1 MDLNMVGMKHGSL
14 LCSVGLVASLVT
26 NVTIASVSG
35 SQSSLTTSTM
45 VVKSSDLRSEI
56 NDFLGKEL
64 AAHLSDIKALEP
76 PPDRVVGALTTGEF
90 SWGTFMRALAA
101 YAETTGQTELAG
113 RELAK
118 WVGKIGLVEAKGGG
132 KAFSQLYAALALRH
146 FGRDLKTNPLW
157 QSLSPEEQTAWRSLL
172 NPERFYD
179 PRTNKV
185 INLADN
191 YLGVA
196 ARIASIGYQLGISTD
211 RTFLDRL
218 LDKAAIQFTTGAIY
232 ADDAPPTGR
241 YDRYSNEY
249 ARYVW
254 ESAETSGRK
263 DLLEKLRP
271 SLVRQMR
278 LWWDLVSEDGY
289 GYNWGRSQGIVSYL
303 DTPEIA
309 GFLGAHPEFRPAP
322 LADIAAH
329 YYQAWRY
336 LRGDFRDNA
345 HLLSL
350 FAFGRGNYSYIT
362 REREW
367 QQTTGFFGKLAN
379 SHTTLMDALDREGVT
394 TFSTVPTLSQ
404 VARFEF
410 FRKNPDR
417 SAGVWVV
424 RQGSLRFALPITT
437 GPKPGVADYL
447 PVPYGLAGFA
457 APVEQIYPA
466 LTPYLELEDGRTIVT
481 TDGADL
487 IEPSLNGQTLHVR
500 WNRWAVVGAKPGE
513 LIDPGLTSDVLWS
526 IKDNTLTRQEILTA
540 TQPLN
545 VRRWKLAVPTTHA
558 NVETGSSNNIRVD
571 KFTSN
576 EGSLEVKMLDASF
589 HVTARLFATGD
600 GPLGRGVRGAI
611 PLHLIFE
618 SSNLRVQPGNP
629 IRCDLALTVNSSP
642 TMGKNQVKH

>member
-1 MDLNMVGMKHGSL
+1 MFCSLGLIASL
-14 LCSVGLVASLVT
+14 L
-26 NVTIASVSG
+26 ASVSTAG
-35 SQSSLTTSTM
+35 ASSQASLPTTSAM
-45 VVKSSDLRSEI
+45 VVKSSDLRAEI

-64 AAHLSDIKALEP
+64 AAHLSNIKTLEP
-76 PPDRVVGALTTGEF
+76 PPDRVIGALTIGEF

-101 YAETTGQTELAG
+101 YADTTGQTELAG
-113 RELAK
+113 RNLAK

-179 PRTNKV
+179 PHTNKV
-185 INLADN
+185 INLAEN

-211 RTFLDRL
+211 RSFLDRL
-218 LDKAAIQFTTGAIY
+218 LDKAATQFTSGAIY

-254 ESAETSGRK
+254 ESAETAGRK
-263 DLLEKLRP
+263 DLLDKLRP
-271 SLVRQMR
+271 SLVRQMQ

-322 LADIAAH
+322 LVEIAAH

-336 LRGDFRDNA
+336 LRADFRDDA

-350 FAFGRGNYSYIT
+350 FSFGRGNYAYIT

-394 TFSTVPTLSQ
+394 SFPTVPTLSR

-410 FRKNPDR
+410 FRKNAER

-424 RQGSLRFALPITT
+424 RQGALRFALPITT

-447 PVPYGLAGFA
+447 PAPFGLAGFA
-457 APVEQIYPA
+457 APVEQVYPS
-466 LTPYLELEDGRTIVT
+466 LTPYLELEDGRTIVA
-481 TDGADL
+481 TDGADM
-487 IEPSLNGQTLHVR
+487 IQPATDGQSLHVR
-500 WNRWAVVGAKPGE
+500 WNRWAVVGGKSGE
-513 LIDPGLTSDVLWS
+513 LVDVGLISDVRWS
-526 IKDNTLTRQEILTA
+526 IKNNTLVREEILTA
-540 TQPLN
+540 KEPLN
-545 VRRWKLAVPTTHA
+545 VRRWQLAVPTTHS
-558 NVETGSSNNIRVD
+558 NLETTSSNNTRVD
-571 KFTSN
+571 TFSSN
-576 EGSLEVKMLDASF
+576 RSAQASGGLVNDGSLSVKMLGASF
-589 HVTARLFATGD
+589 PITTRVLATGD
-600 GPLGRGVRGAI
+600 SPLGRGVRGAI
-611 PLHLIFE
+611 PLHLVFE
-618 SSNLRVQPGNP
+618 SSNLHVRPGKP
-629 IRCDLALTVNSSP
+629 TRFELALTVNENS
-642 TMGKNQVKH
+642 TGGKNQSTR

>member
-1 MDLNMVGMKHGSL
+1 MAS
-14 LCSVGLVASLVT
+14 LVASVT
-26 NVTIASVSG
+26 TTGASL
-35 SQSSLTTSTM
+35 QSTLTRSATA
-45 VVKSSDLRSEI
+45 VKSSDLRAEI
-56 NDFLGKEL
+56 NSFLGKEL
-64 AAHLSDIKALEP
+64 AAHLSDIKTLEP
-76 PPDRVVGALTTGEF
+76 PPDRVVGALTIGEY

-101 YAETTGQTELAG
+101 YAETTGQTELTG
-113 RELAK
+113 RDLAK

-146 FGRDLKTNPLW
+146 FGRDLKTNSLW

-211 RTFLDRL
+211 RIFLDKL
-218 LDKAAIQFTTGAIY
+218 LDKAAIQFTSGAIY

-254 ESAETSGRK
+254 ESAETAGRK
-263 DLLEKLRP
+263 DLLDKLRP

-322 LADIAAH
+322 LAEIAAH

-336 LRGDFRDNA
+336 LRSDFRDNA

-350 FAFGRGNYSYIT
+350 FAFGRGNYSYIS

-394 TFSTVPTLSQ
+394 SFPTAPSLSP

-410 FRKNPDR
+410 FRKNQDR
-417 SAGVWVV
+417 SAGVWLV
-424 RQGSLRFALPITT
+424 RQGALHFALPITT
-437 GPKPGVADYL
+437 GTKPGVADYL
-447 PVPYGLAGFA
+447 PVPFGLAGFA
-457 APVEQIYPA
+457 APVEQVYPS
-466 LTPYLELEDGRTIVT
+466 LTPFLELEDGRTIVA
-481 TDGADL
+481 TDGANM
-487 IEPSLNGQTLHVR
+487 IEPSGDGQELRVR

-513 LIDPGLTSDVLWS
+513 LVDVGLASEVRWAIS
-526 IKDNTLTRQEILTA
+526 NNTLVREEILTA
-540 TQPLN
+540 KQPLT
-545 VRRWKLAVPTTHA
+545 VRRWKVAVPTTHA
-558 NVETGSSNNIRVD
+558 TVETSSSNNARVD
-571 KFTSN
+571 RFSST
-576 EGSLEVKMLDASF
+576 EGSLEVKMLRANF
-589 HVTARLFATGD
+589 PITTRVFATGD
-600 GPLGRGVRGAI
+600 TALGRGVRGAI
-611 PLHLIFE
+611 PLHLVFE
-618 SSNLRVQPGNP
+618 SSNLRVQPGKP
-629 IRCDLALTVNSSP
+629 LRYELALMVNGNPTVGRNRV
-642 TMGKNQVKH
+642 GR

>member
-1 MDLNMVGMKHGSL
+1 MF
-14 LCSVGLVASLVT
+14 CSVGLIASLL
-26 NVTIASVSG
+26 ASVTTPGVS
-35 SQSSLTTSTM
+35 SQSSLTTST
-45 VVKSSDLRSEI
+45 VAVKSSDLRAEI

-64 AAHLSDIKALEP
+64 AAHLSDIKTLEP

-101 YAETTGQTELAG
+101 YADTTGKSELAG
-113 RELAK
+113 RHLAK
-118 WVGKIGLVEAKGGG
+118 WVGKIGLVEAQGGG

-157 QSLSPEEQTAWRSLL
+157 QGLSPEEQTAWRSLL

-179 PRTNKV
+179 PKTNKV
-185 INLADN
+185 INLAEN

-211 RTFLDRL
+211 RNFLDKL
-218 LDKAAIQFTTGAIY
+218 LDKAAIQFTNGALY

-254 ESAETSGRK
+254 ESAEIAGRK
-263 DLLEKLRP
+263 DLLDKLRP
-271 SLVRQMR
+271 SLVTQMR

-322 LADIAAH
+322 LTEIAAH

-336 LRGDFRDNA
+336 LRGDFRDQA

-350 FAFGRGNYSYIT
+350 FAFGRGNYAYIT

-379 SHTTLMDALDREGVT
+379 SHTTLMDSLDREGVAS
-394 TFSTVPTLSQ
+394 FPTVPTLSP

-410 FRKNPDR
+410 FRQNKDR
-417 SAGVWVV
+417 SAGVWLV
-424 RQGSLRFALPITT
+424 RQGALRFALPITT

-447 PVPYGLAGFA
+447 PAPYGLAGFA
-457 APVEQIYPA
+457 APVEQVYPS
-466 LTPYLELEDGRTIVT
+466 LTPYLELEDGRTIVA
-481 TDGADL
+481 TDGADI
-487 IEPSLNGQTLHVR
+487 IEPSSDGRSLLVR
-500 WNRWAVVGAKPGE
+500 WNRWAVVGSKPGE
-513 LIDPGLTSDVLWS
+513 VVDVGLMTEVRWAF
-526 IKDNTLTRQEILTA
+526 KNNTLVRQEILTA
-540 TQPLN
+540 MQPLN
-545 VRRWKLAVPTTHA
+545 VRRWKLAVPTTHTH
-558 NVETGSSNNIRVD
+558 VETSLSNNIRVD
-571 KFTSN
+571 RFSS
-576 EGSLEVKMLDASF
+576 EAGSLEVKMLSASIP
-589 HVTARLFATGD
+589 VTTRVFATGD
-600 GPLGRGVRGAI
+600 SPLGRGVRGPI
-611 PLHLIFE
+611 PLHLVFE
-618 SSNLRVQPGNP
+618 SKNLRVQPGKP
-629 IRCDLALTVNSSP
+629 IRFEFALTVNGNP
-642 TMGKNQVKH
+642 TVGKN